1 MRCATYMIS
10 FKLSTGSIVRP
21 DPKNQA
27 RRRDHADFVR
37 KSRERIAKFPEF
49 RRALRR
55 KNCVRLAN
63 VRCTNPV
70 TSLQLSVKS
79 MVCSDPK
86 KCASDVEIMKKLRK
100 NFAKELQN
108 FRNFGAP
115 CSQNLFFSANII
127 CATHTISLKLSDGST
142 VSADLKKQARGVKIA
157 QMRWENPANEMQ
169 N

>member
-55 KNCVRLAN
+55 KNCVYSAS
-63 VRCTNPV
+63 VRCEKYCNVAAALGEVAGLFRSVKVRAWRRDHAKFAQKFRERIAKLPEFRHAARIKKKICSASVCKIKLV
-70 TSLQLSVKS
+70 TSQQVSVKS
-79 MVCSDPK
+79 
-86 KCASDVEIMKKLRK
+86 K
-100 NFAKELQN
+100 N
-108 FRNFGAP
+108 
-115 CSQNLFFSANII
+115 C
-127 CATHTISLKLSDGST
+127 
-142 VSADLKKQARGVKIA
+142 
-157 QMRWENPANEMQ
+157 
-169 N
+169 